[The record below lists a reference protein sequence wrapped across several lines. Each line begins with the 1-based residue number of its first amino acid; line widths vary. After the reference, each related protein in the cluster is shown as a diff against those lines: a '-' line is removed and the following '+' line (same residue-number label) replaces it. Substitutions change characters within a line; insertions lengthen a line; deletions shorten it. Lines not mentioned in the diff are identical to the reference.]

1 MTPPI
6 GRGLTRIGV
15 REVLEKR
22 RALLAFL
29 LVGLA
34 PTASIL
40 ASFGT
45 GEGLVGQ
52 LVWLLSKAWMLGL
65 PLWWHLSVD
74 RKSWSWSP
82 VRNGGYGAATA
93 IGLVFALVMVLAWLF
108 IGESRLDRQTFRTT
122 LEPFGLTDVNTY
134 IAAAVFW
141 TVGNSVLEEYVFRWF
156 LVEKGEVVFGPGWP
170 TILASALMFVVHHF
184 FALWFLGFS
193 LTANLLACLGLFV
206 GGAAFS
212 WLYVRYRSIWIPYI
226 THAICDVV
234 VFGVGYFL
242 LFG

>member
-1 MTPPI
+1 MS
-6 GRGLTRIGV
+6 
-15 REVLEKR
+15 EKR
-22 RALLAFL
+22 LALLALL

-34 PTASIL
+34 PTASIF

-45 GEGLVGQ
+45 GDGLFGQ
-52 LVWLLSKAWMLGL
+52 IIWLASKAWMLGL
-65 PLWWHLSVD
+65 PLWWHLRID
-74 RKSWSWSP
+74 GQTFSWSP
-82 VRNGGYGAATA
+82 VRQGGVGAGFL
-93 IGLVFALVMVLAWLF
+93 IGALFSLVMVLAWF
-108 IGESRLDRQTFRTT
+108 FVGESRVDRETFRAS
-122 LEPFGLTDVNTY
+122 LEPFGLTNANTY

-170 TILASALMFVVHHF
+170 TILVSAGIFVLHHF

-193 LTANLLACLGLFV
+193 LSANLLACLGLFI

-212 WLYVRYRSIWIPYI
+212 WLYVKYRSIWIPYI

-234 VFGVGYFL
+234 VFGVGYVL
-242 LFG
+242 LFL

>member
-1 MTPPI
+1 MRT
-6 GRGLTRIGV
+6 GV
-15 REVLEKR
+15 PKVSER
-22 RALLAFL
+22 RTALWAFL

-45 GEGLVGQ
+45 GEGLFGR
-52 LVWLLSKAWMLGL
+52 LVWVLSKAWMLGL
-65 PLWWHLSVD
+65 PLWWHLKMD
-74 RKSWSWSP
+74 RGSWSWSP
-82 VRNGGYGAATA
+82 VRNGGYVAAAA
-93 IGLVFALVMVLAWLF
+93 IGSLFCLVMVLAWLF
-108 IGESRLDRQTFRTT
+108 IGDSRVDRETFRAT
-122 LEPFGLTDVNTY
+122 LEPFGLTNLNTY

-156 LVEKGEVVFGPGWP
+156 LVEKGEVVFGPGWA
-170 TILASALMFVVHHF
+170 TILASAFIFVVHHF

-193 LTANLLACLGLFV
+193 LTAILLACLGLFV

-226 THAICDVV
+226 THAMCDVV
-234 VFGVGYFL
+234 VFGVGYVL
-242 LFG
+242 LFA

>member
-1 MTPPI
+1 MQA
-6 GRGLTRIGV
+6 GV
-15 REVLEKR
+15 IDVSTQQ
-22 RALLAFL
+22 RAWLAFL

-40 ASFGT
+40 SSFGT
-45 GEGLVGQ
+45 GEGLFGQ
-52 LVWLLSKAWMLGL
+52 LIWVLSKAWMLGL
-65 PLWWHLSVD
+65 PLWWHVKVD
-74 RKSWSWSP
+74 REAWSWSP
-82 VRNGGYGAATA
+82 VRNGGYAAATGIGFAFCA
-93 IGLVFALVMVLAWLF
+93 IMVLAWFL
-108 IGESRLDRQTFRTT
+108 IGESRVDRETFRST
-122 LEPFGLTDVNTY
+122 LEPFGLTNPNTY

-156 LVEKGEVVFGPGWP
+156 LVEKGEVVFGTGWP
-170 TILASALMFVVHHF
+170 TIFASASVFVLHHF

-226 THAICDVV
+226 THAMCDVV
-234 VFGVGYFL
+234 VFAVGYVL

>member
-1 MTPPI
+1 MS
-6 GRGLTRIGV
+6 V
-15 REVLEKR
+15 SDR
-22 RALLAFL
+22 RLALVALL

-34 PTASIL
+34 PTASIF

-45 GEGLVGQ
+45 GDGLLGQ
-52 LVWLLSKAWMLGL
+52 VVWLASKAWMLGL
-65 PLWWHLSVD
+65 PLWWHLRVD
-74 RKSWSWSP
+74 GQSISWSP
-82 VRNGGYGAATA
+82 VQKGGIGASVLVG
-93 IGLVFALVMVLAWLF
+93 GLFSAVMLLAWF
-108 IGESRLDRQTFRTT
+108 FVGESRVDRDTFRAS
-122 LEPFGLTDVNTY
+122 LEPFGLTNVNTY

-170 TILASALMFVVHHF
+170 TIFASAGIFVMHHF

-193 LTANLLACLGLFV
+193 LSANLLASLGLFI

-226 THAICDVV
+226 THAMCDVV
-234 VFGVGYFL
+234 VFGVGYAL
-242 LFG
+242 LFL